1 MEGILLHY
9 VIVGNGGAGIS
20 TLQAI
25 RSVDKKSPITII
37 SREKY
42 PAYSPCSL
50 PNLIG
55 GKVDKPTIL
64 RFDKQFYN
72 RLNVKFL
79 KNTEIIQ
86 IYPDEK
92 EIKDAMGKRIKFDK
106 LLIAAGA
113 KPITPKGIDGLGL
126 NGVHVMGTL
135 DSALGIID
143 HIKKGV
149 NQAVVVGGGFMGVE
163 TATMLKIKGVKVTIV
178 EMLPHILSR
187 MIDSDLSEK
196 VADIL
201 KEHGIKL
208 LMNDTVKSVNGEK
221 TVTGISLGK
230 KKLPCDMV
238 VLAIGVTPNIEIIK
252 GTGIKKNKGI
262 IVNSKMQTNKKD
274 IFAAGDITE
283 VWEQIEGKQGSFAIW
298 PNAIEQGRIA
308 GLNMT
313 GENIEYT
320 GAEVVNVLDVFN
332 TPIVAMGR
340 TSQEIGKCK
349 VISRFTPNT
358 SKKIL
363 LKNNKI
369 IGLQFVGN
377 IRNTG
382 TFYSL
387 MKKGSDVSNIL
398 DRLLDDNFIINPK
411 VISPKMIE

>member
-1 MEGILLHY
+1 MHY
-9 VIVGNGGAGIS
+9 VIIGNGGAGIS
-20 TLQAI
+20 ALQAI
-25 RSVDKKSPITII
+25 RSVDNKSPITII

-55 GKVDKPTIL
+55 GKIDKPMIL

-72 RLNVKFL
+72 RLKVKFV

-86 IYPDEK
+86 IFPKNK
-92 EIKDAMGKRIKFDK
+92 EINDSKGNIIKFDK
-106 LLIAAGA
+106 LLIATGA
-113 KPITPKGIDGLGL
+113 KPITPRGISGLNL

-135 DSALGIID
+135 DSALGIIE

-149 NQAVVVGGGFMGVE
+149 NQAVVVGGGFMGIE
-163 TATMLKIKGVKVTIV
+163 TATMLKLKNIKVTIV

-187 MIDSDLSEK
+187 MIDTDMSDK
-196 VADIL
+196 VVDIL
-201 KEHGIKL
+201 REHGIEL
-208 LMNDTVKSVNGEK
+208 ILSNTVNSVNGDNK
-221 TVTGISLGK
+221 VTCVSLNK
-230 KKLPCDMV
+230 KKLLCDMV
-238 VLAIGVTPNIEIIK
+238 VLSIGVIPNIDIVKGAEIK
-252 GTGIKKNKGI
+252 LNKGI
-262 IVNSKMQTNKKD
+262 IVNSKMQTNQED
-274 IFAAGDITE
+274 IFAAGDIAE

-308 GLNMT
+308 GLNMAGKDT
-313 GENIEYT
+313 DYI
-320 GAEVVNVLDVFN
+320 GAEVVNVLDIFN

-349 VISRFTPNT
+349 IISRFTPHS

-369 IGLQFVGN
+369 IGLQFIGT
-377 IRNTG
+377 IRNAG

-387 MKKGSDVSNIL
+387 MKKGSDVRNIV
-398 DRLLDDNFIINPK
+398 DRLLDDNFIINPE
-411 VISPKMIE
+411 VISSKMII